1 MYFFVSFLLLLLLL
15 FGITMGAY
23 RFISELWKK
32 KQSDVMRFLARV
44 RCWELRHM
52 PVVHRASH
60 PTRPDKARMLGYK
73 AKQGYVVYRVRIR
86 RGGRRRQAHRGIVWR
101 KPRNEWILGMPRSR
115 NLRSVAE
122 QRAGARCMNLRVL
135 NSYPIGEDGTFKF
148 FEVIMVDPSHPAIRR
163 DPEIN
168 WICNPVHKH
177 REIRGLTS
185 AGKKY
190 RGLRGK
196 GHRYNKTRPGRRHV
210 WKRNNT
216 LSLRRYR

>member
-1 MYFFVSFLLLLLLL
+1 
-15 FGITMGAY
+15 MGAY

-44 RCWELRHM
+44 RCWELRHL
-52 PVVHRASH
+52 PVVHRASR

-73 AKQGYVVYRVRIR
+73 AKQGYVVYRVRVR
-86 RGGRRRQAHRGIVWR
+86 RGGRRRPAHRGIVWR
-101 KPRNEWILGMPRSR
+101 KPRNEWILGMPRAH
-115 NLRSVAE
+115 NLRSIAE
-122 QRAGARCMNLRVL
+122 IRAGARCMNLRVL

-163 DPEIN
+163 DPQIN
-168 WICNPVHKH
+168 WICNPTMKH
-177 REIRGLTS
+177 RELRGLTS

-190 RGLRGK
+190 RGLWGK
-196 GHRYNKTRPGRRHV
+196 GHKYNKTRPSRRHV

-216 LSLRRYR
+216 LSLKRYR